1 MFSIR
6 YVMFIQL
13 LLFCN
18 HFIVAFAKLKH
29 CVEFLK
35 GFDSVKYETNHIW

>member
-1 MFSIR
+1 MLCSFNF
-6 YVMFIQL
+6 YYFV
-13 LLFCN
+13 N

-29 CVEFLK
+29 CVEFFK